1 MKSAGL
7 RAIDKSI
14 IKTRPLREVV
24 LLNVFDALTTLIQ
37 SELARSGGLGL
48 ITLLVATAAVTA
60 AATVAVM
67 RAVYVPLKAL
77 KVKELEENLRQLKD
91 DSAAQQAKYERLEK
105 AYHNGM
111 GQFYMRQA
119 RDDIGD
125 DRSLDA
131 FIDAAADIQ
140 EKEE

>member
-1 MKSAGL
+1 
-7 RAIDKSI
+7 
-14 IKTRPLREVV
+14 LREVV
-24 LLNVFDALTTLIQ
+24 LLNLFDALATLIQ

-48 ITLLVATAAVTA
+48 FTLLAATAAVTA

-91 DSAAQQAKYERLEK
+91 DKAAQQAKYERLEK
-105 AYHNGM
+105 AYHDGM
-111 GQFYMRQA
+111 GQFYIRQA
-119 RDDIGD
+119 QDDIGD

-131 FIDAAADIQ
+131 FIDAATDTQ
-140 EKEE
+140 EKEK